1 MSLIKSRKH
10 ATPSLRQLSPS
21 MASLATSIALAL
33 PAAAMA
39 ADSIA
44 TGADEGYL
52 VADAGNTT
60 QLPTVPVEGNQAPA
74 YKVDNLSSPKFVKP
88 LVDTTQTIQIISSD
102 IIRDQG
108 ATNLTEALRN
118 SPGVGTFYVGENG
131 NTATGDTVYLR
142 GFDASSSI
150 YVDGVRDLGSISR
163 DVFNTDQVELTKGA
177 AGTDNGR
184 SSPSGAIN
192 LVSKQPMLEDAFSGS
207 VALGTSSQK
216 RITADLNKKFNS
228 ASGSAFRL
236 NLMAQDSGVPGRD
249 QLEQDR
255 WGFAPSLAFGLAG
268 STRFYLNFLHV
279 KQSNVPDGGVF
290 TIGLPGYSSPDPAR
304 PELGLAP
311 RVDSENFYGT
321 NDDHDDVR
329 ADMFTA
335 RVEHDF
341 NEDLKLQN
349 TTRWGRTEQ
358 DYLLTSYRGNTE
370 NLLTPDINDPS
381 TWTIARSIPTF
392 KDHTNRILT
401 NQTNLRLHSGSGS
414 FENDFSGGL
423 EFTHEKLD
431 TIDKRILDGGSWPAA
446 SVYNPNPNVAAPLYG
461 PSGAKGSGKSETLA
475 LYAFDTVTLN
485 ERWQLNAGVRLDR
498 FDADFNSTLV
508 CGTGGAPAC
517 GELAPGTIVP
527 GVDESTSDTL
537 FSWKVGALFK
547 PAANGSVYA
556 NYSIVQQPPGGGSL
570 ELSSRPSSANN
581 AIYDPQEAKT
591 AEIGTKWE
599 LADNHL
605 LLSAALYRT
614 DISNEIVRDPVDLL
628 YYQIGEKRV
637 QGIELSAIGKI
648 TDAWSISAGYTT
660 MDTEV
665 IEGVAVSQD
674 GSSELAYTPESA
686 FTAWTTYQTPFNL
699 TFGGGARYSGE
710 MKRGTDG
717 AVGTPEYT
725 EAYWVFDAVVT
736 YAFNEHLNLRLN
748 AYNLFDKDYVTAINK
763 SGYRY
768 TPGMPR
774 SWMLTADFRF

>member
-401 NQTNLRLHSGSGS
+401 NQTNLRLHSGNGS

-446 SVYNPNPNVAAPLYG
+446 SVYNPNPIVAAPLYG